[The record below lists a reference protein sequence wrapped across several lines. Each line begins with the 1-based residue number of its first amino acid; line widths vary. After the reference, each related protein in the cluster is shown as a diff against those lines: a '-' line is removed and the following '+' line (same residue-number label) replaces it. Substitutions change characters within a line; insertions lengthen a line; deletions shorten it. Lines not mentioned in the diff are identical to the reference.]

1 MPAAY
6 LTRTVQ
12 FSAAHRYFRPE
23 WSEAKNAE
31 VFGRC
36 AAPHGHGHT
45 YQCMVTVR
53 GEVDG
58 STGMVVNL
66 AALDQVDETF
76 LITTL
81 EVPALRQARKL
92 LGALS
97 ARGYNASRI
106 RLVINRMP
114 KRPDVTPSELESMLG
129 TPIYAHIPNDYHA
142 LYEAYIAGQL
152 VAPDSQV
159 VKATAALT
167 CRMAGLEPAGQKR
180 RFALFG

>member
-23 WSEAKNAE
+23 CSEAKNAE

-66 AALDQVDETF
+66 AALDRILAE
-76 LITTL
+76 
-81 EVPALRQARKL
+81 EVVQRFDHRHLNLDLPEYAFGRAVPTGEELCLDIWRRVSARLPGGCALATVRVQEEPALFAEY
-92 LGALS
+92 
-97 ARGYNASRI
+97 RG
-106 RLVINRMP
+106 
-114 KRPDVTPSELESMLG
+114 ES
-129 TPIYAHIPNDYHA
+129 
-142 LYEAYIAGQL
+142 
-152 VAPDSQV
+152 
-159 VKATAALT
+159 
-167 CRMAGLEPAGQKR
+167 
-180 RFALFG
+180 